1 MFHSVDSSKIYWS
14 CYKVNQTS
22 LPSQIPFYSHLSI
35 GLRLPWGTVCVRQLK
50 RCKNWC
56 SSSELLR
63 SSSISHRSSFDR
75 VAQVPGP
82 QGKILKFNCYVI
94 VKDTAPVPLGISPL
108 RVPLAG
114 YSYSRSIYKCLPVYE
129 GLLVEERTDVSVWLG
144 NNKFNPKMQVIDL
157 Q

>member
-35 GLRLPWGTVCVRQLK
+35 GLRLPWGTACVRQLK

-63 SSSISHRSSFDR
+63 SSSKSHSSSCDR

-82 QGKILKFNCYVI
+82 QGKNIEIQLLCHSLRHSSCPSGDF
-94 VKDTAPVPLGISPL
+94 PLEG
-108 RVPLAG
+108 PLAG

-129 GLLVEERTDVSVWLG
+129 GLPVEERTDVSVWLG